1 MVPDEQSLT
10 KQQNRIT
17 KDWKQELPRLG
28 IHRPRHLLRRVGPLL
43 VGVCLDRDSTNQ
55 RYIPT
60 FHVHFLG
67 NEVSSTSLTLGTS
80 VLTHAGRREEII
92 EVSAHNESY
101 KDSVRRLVEQ
111 APLSVEG
118 PLSVPEVVAAY
129 RKFSKTLQGQLE
141 LAYLYQ
147 DCIKLLSCYGLAD
160 EARSMLT
167 EILGDTEGDLEFSH
181 FKGRQ
186 SFIDKMGDAI
196 DHPEKILATMEQ
208 QIVQHKVGKLPYE
221 EFVGAVPVG
230 RT

>member
-43 VGVCLDRDSTNQ
+43 VGVSLERDSTNQ
-55 RYIPT
+55 RYTPT

-67 NEVSSTSLTLGTS
+67 NEEAAISLTLETK
-80 VLTHAGRREEII
+80 VQPQAGRGEEII
-92 EVSAHNESY
+92 KVSAHNESY

-118 PLSVPEVVAAY
+118 PLTVQEVVEAY
-129 RKFSKTLQGQLE
+129 RKFSKTIHGQAQ
-141 LAYLYQ
+141 LANLYQ

-160 EARSMLT
+160 QAHSMLT
-167 EILGDTEGDLEFSH
+167 EILGDTEGDREFQH

-196 DHPEKILATMEQ
+196 DHPEKIRETIEQ
-208 QIVQHKVGKLPYE
+208 QIVQHKVGTLPYE
-221 EFVGAVPVG
+221 EFVGGVPFG